1 VEGMEYVKLIINVN
15 VILVIQKL
23 MMVHVK
29 YVLIISIGVLIHN
42 LVKQRCVVLQ
52 CIKHGLL
59 KIVKNFVVFVV
70 VDLADYF
77 QRVIL

>member
-1 VEGMEYVKLIINVN
+1 MDNVNLIINVN
-15 VILVIQKL
+15 VILDIQKL
-23 MMVHVK
+23 IMVHVK
-29 YVLIISIGVLIHN
+29 YVLIKSIGVIEHQE
-42 LVKQRCVVLQ
+42 VDKEPVVLKNTD
-52 CIKHGLL
+52 IGLL